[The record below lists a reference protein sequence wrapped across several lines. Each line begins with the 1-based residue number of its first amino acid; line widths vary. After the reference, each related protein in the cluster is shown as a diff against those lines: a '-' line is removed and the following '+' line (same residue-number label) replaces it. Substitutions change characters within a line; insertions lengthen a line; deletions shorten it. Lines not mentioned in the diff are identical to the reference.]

1 MEQRTGPHRRV
12 IGRMRIV
19 WLAVP
24 LFFGLPAA
32 LHASERADRVIILAN
47 SSVPDSVAVA
57 RHYARVRGVPL
68 ANLIALPMP
77 TSETITWKQFVP
89 SIWEP
94 LEAELVKRGWIDAIR
109 MDLVDAIGRH
119 KYAVSGHRIAA
130 LVTCWGVPL
139 RIENDPSLYTE
150 FKPYTDH
157 PEFRTNQGAV
167 DSELSLLA
175 SPEYPINA
183 GLPNPLFHNPEP
195 TDGQRQLVVEVSR
208 LDGPTPA
215 DAMALVDKAV
225 QAERDGLLGRAYV
238 DLAGPAE
245 KGNQWLDATAQQI
258 MALGFD
264 VSVGRGPST
273 VPETARFDA
282 PVLYFGWYAA
292 DINGPFLLPGFR
304 FPPGAIAVHMHS
316 FSAHTLRSKT
326 EGWCGPLISRGA
338 TATLGN
344 VYEPYLEFMHR
355 PDYFFEALSHGADL
369 VDAAYYALPT
379 LSWQSIVI
387 GDPLYRPF
395 VVPLSAQL
403 SDLSKLPPQFASY
416 AVIRKMNQLD
426 VDNQKD
432 ESIEMGKAEMKEVPS
447 LALALALADRLAAA
461 GLVSQSVWVLKDA
474 VESASTASSNW
485 ELIREAAQ
493 FLSARGRS
501 AEAIDMFQKLFEIDQ
516 IPKASRLQW
525 LAEAHA
531 VALDA
536 GDSNQASQW
545 KEEYRALGGKPLD
558 PKR

>member
-1 MEQRTGPHRRV
+1 MKQRKRPRCLCSGGIRW
-12 IGRMRIV
+12 G
-19 WLAVP
+19 AS
-24 LFFGLPAA
+24 AA
-32 LHASERADRVIILAN
+32 LLAFALTAGLNASELADRVILLAN
-47 SSVPDSVAVA
+47 SSMPDSVSVA
-57 RHYARVRGVPL
+57 QHYARVRSVPM
-68 ANLIALPMP
+68 ANVIALPMP
-77 TSETITWKQFVP
+77 TSETITWKQFVG

-94 LEAELVKRGWIDAIR
+94 LEAELVKRGWIDAIG
-109 MDLVDAIGRH
+109 MDLVDAIGRR

-139 RIENDPSLYTE
+139 RIENDPALFTE

-175 SPEYPINA
+175 RPEYPINA
-183 GLPNPLFHNPEP
+183 GVPNPLFNNPEP
-195 TDGQRQLVVEVSR
+195 TDGQRQMVVEVSR

-215 DAMALVDKAV
+215 DAMALVDQAV

-245 KGNQWLDATAQQI
+245 KGNLWLQGTAQQI

-264 VSVGRGPST
+264 VSVGHGPAT

-282 PVLYFGWYAA
+282 PVLYFGWYAS
-292 DINGPFLLPGFR
+292 DLNGPFLLPGFR

-316 FSAHTLRSKT
+316 FSAHTLRSRT
-326 EGWCGPLISRGA
+326 EGWCGPLVSRGV

-355 PDYFFEALSHGADL
+355 PDLFFEALSRGANL

-387 GDPLYRPF
+387 GDPLYHPF

-403 SDLSKLPPQFASY
+403 KALAQLPPQLAGY
-416 AVIRKMNQLD
+416 AVIRKMDQLD
-426 VDNQKD
+426 SDNQKD
-432 ESIEMGKAEMKEVPS
+432 ASIEMGKQEMKEVPN
-447 LALALALADRLAAA
+447 LALALALADRLSAA
-461 GLVSQSVWVLKDA
+461 GLTSESVWMLKDA
-474 VESASTASSNW
+474 VESAPTASSNW
-485 ELIREAAQ
+485 ELIREAAE
-493 FLSARGRS
+493 FLSERGRS
-501 AEAIDMFQKLFEIDQ
+501 AEAIDMFRKLFEIDQ
-516 IPKASRLQW
+516 IPKTSRLQW
-525 LAEAHA
+525 LAEGYA

-536 GDSNQASQW
+536 GDSSQASQW
-545 KEEYRALGGKPLD
+545 KDEYRSLGGKPLD
-558 PKR
+558 PKH